1 MSNTHIETVENGFE
15 KADNYRYQMGRYNL
29 AIQHEFYFEAIVIA
43 YAVIEDRLL
52 AFLHYA
58 GVIDRRQQSDQTE
71 HGIYVSSQCQKQINL
86 LLKRNNNQKIKL
98 NTINVKIEIIKN
110 LMKLPEKIG
119 SALSR
124 KSHHISCCDRLI
136 DVGGDELHA
145 GEYLLRYTLRQF
157 LLGDPSGEIDGHIV
171 LQILDC
177 LFCLQFFTFLD
188 IGVDELIGLLNIH
201 TSRNGSEFTNHGY
214 QTDKQVFCLP

>member
-1 MSNTHIETVENGFE
+1 MSNTHIEMVESGFE
-15 KADNYRYQMGRYNL
+15 KADNYRYQMERYNL

-43 YAVIEDRLL
+43 YAMIEDRLL

-110 LMKLPEKIG
+110 LMKLPENNNDQYLDLVRAQIDRTINRNEFNALIQKLNTWLPLRDQIIHALMGKRTKEVLARQACIADEGLTIG
-119 SALSR
+119 RAIDNFVSKLKNGNSDGIR
-124 KSHHISCCDRLI
+124 ISNT
-136 DVGGDELHA
+136 E
-145 GEYLLRYTLRQF
+145 E
-157 LLGDPSGEIDGHIV
+157 
-171 LQILDC
+171 
-177 LFCLQFFTFLD
+177 
-188 IGVDELIGLLNIH
+188 
-201 TSRNGSEFTNHGY
+201 
-214 QTDKQVFCLP
+214 